1 MDPLELA
8 RLEERRQA
16 IGTAEICPVAEPIA
30 GGMMTYSEPGSWS
43 NQAVGLGLDGPVS
56 AGEIDR
62 FIAFYERRGVEPRI
76 EVCPYAD
83 PSLLA
88 QLAERRFVLREFES
102 VWARPTGPDM
112 DPASIMTVP
121 WPSDPVSGPLVL
133 RRVDASSPADVRTAA
148 ETAYA
153 NFLPEPRPLTP
164 KELEQQRLLCAH
176 ERNDVVLAEFAGVP
190 VGVGGMESA
199 PPIACLFGMGT
210 LPPCRRRGVQ
220 QAVMAWRIAR
230 AGRRG
235 CTAAIIHSRPGIATE
250 RNARRMGFS
259 LAYTKVLLTRPG
271 PGLAP
276 SP

>member
-16 IGTAEICPVAEPIA
+16 IGTAEICSIAEPIA

-43 NQAVGLGLDGPVS
+43 NQAVGLGLETPVS
-56 AGEIDR
+56 SGEIDR
-62 FIAFYERRGVEPRI
+62 FIAFYESRGVEPRI

-88 QLAERRFVLREFES
+88 LLAERRFVLREFEN
-102 VWARPTGPDM
+102 VWARPTRPDL

-121 WPSDPVSGPLVL
+121 WPTDPHAGALAI
-133 RRVDASSPADVRTAA
+133 RRIDASRPADVRTAA

-164 KELEQQRLLCAH
+164 GELEQQRLLCAH
-176 ERNDVVLAEFAGVP
+176 ERNDVVLAEFAGHP

-210 LPPCRRRGVQ
+210 LPPWRRRGVQ
-220 QAVMAWRIAR
+220 QAVMAWRIAN
-230 AGRRG
+230 AGLRG
-235 CTAAIIHSRPGIATE
+235 CDTAVIHARPGIATE
-250 RNARRMGFS
+250 RNARRMGFA